1 MEELIKILSSV
12 DFWKFV
18 VPLMGAVFAWFL
30 NEWRKRIWEQ
40 YQRKE
45 DQYKVLIKCLQGF
58 YVGTENPLMKAEF
71 LQQLNICWLYCPDEV
86 IKKAYAFLDT
96 VHTNQT
102 TTDEIKEKSVGEFV
116 LAIRQD
122 LLSRKLLKKTDLKQ
136 SDFRHLK
143 VN

>member
-1 MEELIKILSSV
+1 MEYFAQIVSSV

-18 VPLMGAVFAWFL
+18 VPLTGAVVAWYL

-45 DQYKVLIKCLQGF
+45 DQYKKLIRCLQGF
-58 YVGTENPLMKAEF
+58 YVGTDSKELKAEF

-96 VHTNQT
+96 VYAGRSNPEGT
-102 TTDEIKEKSVGEFV
+102 KEEAVNELMLS
-116 LAIRQD
+116 IRKD
-122 LLSRKLLKKTDLKQ
+122 LLSRKLIKKTKLEPK
-136 SDFRHLK
+136 DFRHLK
-143 VN
+143 VT

>member
-1 MEELIKILSSV
+1 MDKFIQIISSV

-18 VPLMGAVFAWFL
+18 VPLMGAVVAWFL

-45 DQYKVLIKCLQGF
+45 DQYKILIRCLQGF
-58 YVGTENPLMKAEF
+58 YVGTANQQMKAKF

-96 VHTNQT
+96 VHAGKNQ
-102 TTDEIKEKSVGEFV
+102 TDEISN
-116 LAIRQD
+116 
-122 LLSRKLLKKTDLKQ
+122 
-136 SDFRHLK
+136 FRLG
-143 VN
+143 NCM